1 MAAGK
6 KLKLSVGIWC
16 MGGMS
21 DRFLPQGYEE
31 PLNIQ
36 ERVKRVKKVPEVE
49 AIEFFDDEFEKI
61 SPRDFKSLLD
71 DHGLKVSCINLNTHS
86 RPKWQLGALTHRD
99 EKLRREAIDAAK
111 KLVDLTGLLECDS
124 IGLWLGVDGF
134 DYPFQVDYGIEWD
147 LLMESVGE
155 IADYGSQVK
164 ISLEYKLKEP
174 RQYLL
179 VGNAFRSLY
188 LIKAL
193 NRKNIGVTVDFGHA
207 LMAKENPGEVV
218 SILSREKVL
227 YNVHFNDAYREWDDD
242 LIAGSTNLYETL
254 EFLYYIEKSGYQGY
268 LGFDIFP
275 YRIHPVR
282 ALELC
287 TRNTLDLYR
296 LLQEVDK
303 ESLLRGQK
311 KMDAADTHEVV
322 RKVFFK

>member
-1 MAAGK
+1 MPLEEN
-6 KLKLSVGIWC
+6 LKLSVGIWC
-16 MGGMS
+16 MGGVA

-31 PLNIQ
+31 PVSIQ
-36 ERVKRVKKVPEVE
+36 ERIKRVKEVPEVE
-49 AIEFFDDEFEKI
+49 AIEFFDDELEKI
-61 SPRDFKSLLD
+61 SPQDFKSLLD
-71 DHGLKVSCINLNTHS
+71 DQGLKVSCINLNTHS
-86 RPKWQLGALTHRD
+86 HPKWQLGALTHRD
-99 EKLRREAIDAAK
+99 PKLRREAIDAAK
-111 KLVDLTGLLECDS
+111 KVIDLTDLFQCNS
-124 IGLWLGVDGF
+124 VGLWLGVDGF
-134 DYPFQVDYGIEWD
+134 DYPFQVDYGVEWD
-147 LLMESVGE
+147 LLLESLEE

-164 ISLEYKLKEP
+164 IALEYKLKEP

-179 VGNAFRSLY
+179 VGNAFRALY
-188 LIKAL
+188 LIKTL
-193 NRKNIGVTVDFGHA
+193 NRKNLGVTVDFGHA

-282 ALELC
+282 ALQLC
-287 TRNTLDLYR
+287 ARNTLDLYR
-296 LLQEVDK
+296 LLKSLERDALHKAQE
-303 ESLLRGQK
+303 
-311 KMDAADTHEVV
+311 KMDAAQAHELA

>member
-36 ERVKRVKKVPEVE
+36 ERLKRVKKVPEVE

-61 SPRDFKSLLD
+61 SPRDFKSLLED
-71 DHGLKVSCINLNTHS
+71 NGLKVSCINLNTHS

-111 KLVDLTGLLECDS
+111 NLVDLTGLLECDS

-303 ESLLRGQK
+303 DALLKGQK